1 MIQRGGVRIIIYVCT
16 LFYLLQHIY
25 SPTALKTFGLASF
38 NNPNFNAMQ
47 LVSYGFLHGNAYHI
61 CVNIILLAMFGSRI
75 QNAIGTW
82 NFLIL
87 FLVSV
92 VGGGCVQTLTSE
104 FNQIT
109 IGASGGV
116 FGVMLAFSCL
126 FPLEKFNVLFTTINV
141 SARWIVIFYVASEL
155 YFILHSPVPNVA
167 HYAHLGGATTG
178 LLFGMIWRKSLSV
191 KNNA

>member
-1 MIQRGGVRIIIYVCT
+1 MIHRGGVRIIIWVCAI
-16 LFYLLQHIY
+16 FYLLQHIY

-38 NNPNFNAMQ
+38 DNPNFSVMQ

-75 QNAIGTW
+75 QNLLGTW
-82 NFLIL
+82 NFLML
-87 FLVSV
+87 FLISV
-92 VGGGCVQTLTSE
+92 IGGGCIQTLTSD
-104 FNQIT
+104 FNQVT

-126 FPLEKFNVLFTTINV
+126 FPREKFNVLFTSFSV
-141 SARWIVIFYVASEL
+141 SAFWIVMFYVVSEL
-155 YFILHSPVPNVA
+155 YFILYSPVTHIA

-178 LLFGMIWRKSLSV
+178 LLFGLIWRKSLSV